1 MTGLH
6 FQCLFL
12 GETGIGKSTLSDS
25 LFNTTFDSAP
35 ENHKEP
41 GVRLKAHTYELQE
54 SRVAM
59 KNLRRVSERAAFV
72 HTFGLNERPIFMPLW
87 S

>member
-6 FQCLFL
+6 LKCLFL

-41 GVRLKAHTYELQE
+41 GVRLKAHTYELQD
-54 SRVAM
+54 RVAM
-59 KNLRRVSERAAFV
+59 KNLQRFWGRATDTGSMFLLLLL
-72 HTFGLNERPIFMPLW
+72 G
-87 S
+87 

>member
-1 MTGLH
+1 MFFYILKLRLVTGLH

-41 GVRLKAHTYELQE
+41 GVRLKAHTYELQD
-54 SRVAM
+54 RVAT
-59 KNLRRVSERAAFV
+59 KNLQRFWGRA
-72 HTFGLNERPIFMPLW
+72 TDTGSTIL
-87 S
+87 